1 VLIKT
6 HCLGLSGLLNFS
18 IFVFMQL
25 EEHIADLLYR
35 YQCVVVPGFGAFL
48 SQIKS
53 ASLQRDSNTF
63 YPPYKELSFNARLD
77 TNDGL
82 LVSHIAQTEGD
93 SFESILERVTSQS
106 KQWKET
112 LNSGGALK
120 LSGLGT
126 FRLNREEKMVFEP
139 DTRTNYLMSSYGLSP
154 VIGNQVVREVLK
166 EEVTELEER
175 IPFTITPEARSKK
188 GVRPLLKYAAV
199 VLLALATGLSS
210 YSIYERQLT
219 ATAVAHEEA
228 QKEVSRQIQEAT
240 FFNADPVELPS
251 VSLEVVTQK
260 TEAIHHVIGGAY
272 RFRDNADK
280 RIQELIRK
288 GYPAHYLGKNDFGLH
303 HVAFASFSDPEEAL
317 ENLKE
322 IRRRESPDAW
332 LLSKR

>member
-1 VLIKT
+1 
-6 HCLGLSGLLNFS
+6 
-18 IFVFMQL
+18 MQL
-25 EEHIADLLYR
+25 EVHIADLLYR

-63 YPPYKELSFNARLD
+63 YPPFKELSFNARLN

-82 LVSHIAQTEGD
+82 LVSHVAQAEGD
-93 SFESILERVTSQS
+93 SYENTLERVTSQS
-106 KQWKET
+106 RVWKDT
-112 LNSGGALK
+112 LASGEPLELAD
-120 LSGLGT
+120 LGT
-126 FRLNREEKMVFEP
+126 FRLNREGKMGFEP

-154 VIGNQVVREVLK
+154 VIGNPIVREVLK

-188 GVRPLLKYAAV
+188 GLRPVLKYAAV

-210 YSIYERQLT
+210 YSLYERQLT
-219 ATAVAHEEA
+219 ATTVAHEEA
-228 QKEVSRQIQEAT
+228 QKEVSRQIQQAT
-240 FFNADPVELPS
+240 FFNTDPVELPS
-251 VSLEVVTQK
+251 VSLEVTSK
-260 TEAIHHVIGGAY
+260 KEAEAIHHVIAGAY

-280 RIQELIRK
+280 RIQQLIRK
-288 GYPAHYLGKNDFGLH
+288 GYPAHYLGQNDFGLH
-303 HVAFASFSDPEEAL
+303 HVAFASFLDPEEAL

>member
-1 VLIKT
+1 
-6 HCLGLSGLLNFS
+6 
-18 IFVFMQL
+18 MQL
-25 EEHIADLLYR
+25 EVHIANLLYR

-63 YPPYKELSFNARLD
+63 YPPFKELSFNARLS

-82 LVSHIAQTEGD
+82 LVSHIAQSDGD
-93 SFESILERVTSQS
+93 SYEKTLERVITQSQ
-106 KQWKET
+106 QWKET
-112 LNSGGALK
+112 LESGEPLK
-120 LSGLGT
+120 LSSLGT
-126 FRLNREEKMVFEP
+126 FRLNREGKMVFEP

-154 VIGNQVVREVLK
+154 VIGNPVVREVLK
-166 EEVTELEER
+166 EEVAELEER
-175 IPFTITPEARSKK
+175 IPFTITPEARNKK
-188 GVRPLLKYAAV
+188 GLRPVLKYAAV

-240 FFNADPVELPS
+240 FFNTDPVELPS
-251 VSLEVVTQK
+251 VSLEITQK

-288 GYPAHYLGKNDFGLH
+288 GYPAHYLGQNDYGLH
-303 HVAFASFSDPEEAL
+303 HVAFASFSNPEEAL
-317 ENLKE
+317 DNLKE
-322 IRRRESPDAW
+322 IRRLESPDAW